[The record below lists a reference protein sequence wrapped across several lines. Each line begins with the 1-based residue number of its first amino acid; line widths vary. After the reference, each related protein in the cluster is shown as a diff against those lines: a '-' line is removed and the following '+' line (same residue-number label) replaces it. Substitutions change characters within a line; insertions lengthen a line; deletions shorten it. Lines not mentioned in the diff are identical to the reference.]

1 MVSRL
6 ITTPLRLPVLR
17 PRTRSALVP
26 AMPMPASASQRKTS
40 LKVLAAR
47 FGSSYRVVIAVSFLK
62 SGFEST
68 ALVISVTRFGRE
80 IKSTDLVLCHT
91 RAMGKRQE
99 SRERIER
106 EIIAIGRRHLV
117 TEGAAGLSVR
127 AIARELGMVS
137 SAVYRYVASRDDL
150 LTLLLIDAYT
160 ELADAVDRAHRSA
173 SGSWAEH
180 ALASARA
187 ARQWAIEQPACWA
200 LLYGSP
206 VPGYHAPAE
215 RTVGPG
221 TRVVGALFAAVASGI
236 AAGDIVVPNVQ
247 APQPMSSDFDAVRA
261 EFAFTGDDAT
271 VLKCFLLWAALV
283 GAISLEVFGQYGA
296 DTLTDPAA
304 VFDGQIELLLT
315 TFAAQN

>member
-1 MVSRL
+1 
-6 ITTPLRLPVLR
+6 
-17 PRTRSALVP
+17 
-26 AMPMPASASQRKTS
+26 
-40 LKVLAAR
+40 
-47 FGSSYRVVIAVSFLK
+47 
-62 SGFEST
+62 
-68 ALVISVTRFGRE
+68 
-80 IKSTDLVLCHT
+80 
-91 RAMGKRQE
+91 MGKRQE

-160 ELADAVDRAHRSA
+160 ELADAVDRAHRST
-173 SGSWAEH
+173 SGSWAEQ

-187 ARQWAIEQPACWA
+187 ARQWAVDQPACWA

-236 AAGDIVVPNVQ
+236 DAGDIAAGRSEATRGMHSVPNVQ

-304 VFDGQIELLLT
+304 VFDGQIELLLA